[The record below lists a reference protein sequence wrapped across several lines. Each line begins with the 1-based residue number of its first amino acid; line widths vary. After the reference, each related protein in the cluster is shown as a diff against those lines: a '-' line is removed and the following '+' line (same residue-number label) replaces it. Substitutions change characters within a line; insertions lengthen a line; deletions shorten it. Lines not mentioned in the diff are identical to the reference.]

1 MEAENLKRQRREVH
15 WVTNEGKEEETN
27 TGLGQTLPLESQE
40 ETGFDSAQ
48 SMHIQNQVFIESK
61 RIQTGP
67 IETNKWDGR

>member
-48 SMHIQNQVFIESK
+48 SMHI
-61 RIQTGP
+61 
-67 IETNKWDGR
+67 